1 MNANLLLRDLSAG
14 IVVFLVALPL
24 CLGVAVA
31 SGAPPFAGLIAG
43 IVGGIIVGLLSGSH
57 TSVSGPAAGLT
68 AVVAYQVTVL
78 GDYSSFTVAVVLAGV
93 IQIALGAARAGF
105 ISKFFPSSVIKGLLA
120 AIGIII
126 ILKQIPHL
134 LGRDFDPEGDDSF
147 IQPDEANTFSEI
159 VYSIVD
165 PHAGAAIIG
174 VVCVGILIGWDRIK
188 KLKYSPVPSPLIV
201 VIVGAGLSSVFES
214 LGKPFELISSVSD
227 PGDAKFV
234 QFVRVPEFRSFGE
247 FFDSLKAP
255 SFSLFANPALWVAA
269 ATIAIVA
276 SLETLL
282 NVEAVDKIDPKKRIT
297 PSNREL
303 MAQGAGNVVS
313 GMLAGLPVTSV
324 IVRSSANIN
333 AGSVS
338 KLSSIFHGA
347 LLLVCVAVLPL
358 VLNRI
363 PLACLAAILVMTGW
377 KLASWKIIRNVYKQG
392 WPMFLPFIITLLAIV
407 LTDLLKGTLIGLG
420 VSTMFILRSNVRKP
434 LRRVVEKHVAGDVLH
449 IQLPNQV
456 SFLNRSMLM
465 TILEEVPP
473 GGHVLIDATDTDYID
488 PDILDLLRTFEK
500 DEAPVRGVSV
510 SMLGFNEE
518 YAFRDRIL
526 YADFTSREVR
536 DGLSP
541 ERVLEILKDGHERFQ
556 NGEQLTRNHRRQMV
570 ATAAGQTP
578 IAAVL
583 SCIDSRTPTEIIF
596 DVGLG
601 DIFTV
606 RIAGNIAPDKVIGS
620 LEYACAVAGAKMI
633 LVMGH
638 TRCGAVNSAVELT
651 AKNLS
656 ALKATGC
663 EHLDSVVDEIRG
675 TIDESKLNAF
685 GAWTE
690 DQKAEFADGV
700 AALNVQRT
708 MSVLRGTSRKLR
720 ELEEQGQIKIYGA
733 LYDVRTGH
741 IRFDL

>member
-1 MNANLLLRDLSAG
+1 M
-14 IVVFLVALPL
+14 
-24 CLGVAVA
+24 
-31 SGAPPFAGLIAG
+31 
-43 IVGGIIVGLLSGSH
+43 
-57 TSVSGPAAGLT
+57 
-68 AVVAYQVTVL
+68 
-78 GDYSSFTVAVVLAGV
+78 
-93 IQIALGAARAGF
+93 
-105 ISKFFPSSVIKGLLA
+105 
-120 AIGIII
+120 
-126 ILKQIPHL
+126 
-134 LGRDFDPEGDDSF
+134 
-147 IQPDEANTFSEI
+147 
-159 VYSIVD
+159 
-165 PHAGAAIIG
+165 
-174 VVCVGILIGWDRIK
+174 
-188 KLKYSPVPSPLIV
+188 
-201 VIVGAGLSSVFES
+201 
-214 LGKPFELISSVSD
+214 
-227 PGDAKFV
+227 
-234 QFVRVPEFRSFGE
+234 
-247 FFDSLKAP
+247 
-255 SFSLFANPALWVAA
+255 
-269 ATIAIVA
+269 A

-313 GMLAGLPVTSV
+313 GLLAGLPVTSV

-333 AGSVS
+333 AGAAT
-338 KLSSIFHGA
+338 KFASIFHGV
-347 LLLVCVAVLPL
+347 LLLVCVAALPL
-358 VLNRI
+358 LLNRI

-407 LTDLLKGTLIGLG
+407 FTDLLKGTLIGLG
-420 VSTMFILRSNVRKP
+420 VSTLFILRSNVRKP
-434 LRRVVEKHVAGDVLH
+434 LRRVLEKHVSGDVLH

-510 SMLGFNEE
+510 SMLGFHEQ

-541 ERVLEILKDGHERFQ
+541 ERVLEILKAGHDRFQ
-556 NGEQLTRNHRRQMV
+556 SGEPLTRNHRRQMV

-606 RIAGNIAPDKVIGS
+606 RIAGNIAPDKVLGS

-638 TRCGAVNSAVELT
+638 TRCGAVNSAVELSAKRLT
-651 AKNLS
+651 AMD
-656 ALKATGC
+656 ATGC

-675 TIDESKLNAF
+675 TIDESKLDSF

-690 DQKAEFADGV
+690 AQRMEFSDGV

-708 MSVLRGTSRKLR
+708 IGVLREKSRKLR
-720 ELEEQGQIKIYGA
+720 ELEEQGAIKIYGA
-733 LYDVRTGH
+733 IYDVRTGS
-741 IRFDL
+741 IRFEL